1 MPEVRNACERHK
13 SSHRTRRLPDRLL
26 PLVVALSRFIQKWVF
41 VRHLRY
47 SDDDPIEWVAV
58 GMAAMALSSWLR
70 RSHRTARSSSARAP
84 RRHAPTLLGMALVVA
99 AFACNAAFGVGMRH
113 VAAQQPFPPA
123 IAPSPTA
130 KAPIAPSPTVSRAM
144 IAVTS
149 QSPQA
154 GRPINVSATGFL
166 ASDATQR
173 PAKLSTITLTDSH
186 EKSFHFLQGF
196 VLCRDGSAGYGSA
209 CDGMPVTL
217 SLPSDIAVGLVALTV
232 SVDGVN
238 LASTTF
244 TVESATPPPTQ
255 LPAPTATRVFPTATA
270 AIFPTAIPT
279 PSAAAA
285 PTSTPIPQD
294 TATGAAQPTVAP
306 PASATPNAT
315 ATVTP
320 AASPQQ
326 LDERRMEVTY
336 PVQFKVGQSR
346 TIQFTLRAL
355 HDSDGTVTVVVNT
368 AEPQAT
374 KVKAIAA
381 IPQSV
386 FDSYDVDATPT
397 LGADSANGL
406 HIFPPVSDPHRLI
419 FNRSTDPWEW
429 TLSPDKKGEYI
440 ASFTLKLHFT
450 KKPNVAGEE
459 KPDAPYLLPSGV
471 PIHVV
476 PGSRL
481 TDAQGKPI
489 GIIGMVGSGGIGT
502 MLLRFGKSEAPALW
516 KRWRDRRHPK
526 PVPKR
531 GKSKQI
537 KQ

>member
-1 MPEVRNACERHK
+1 MGISPRLRHSLRTVWPSWACASRRVR
-13 SSHRTRRLPDRLL
+13 
-26 PLVVALSRFIQKWVF
+26 
-41 VRHLRY
+41 
-47 SDDDPIEWVAV
+47 
-58 GMAAMALSSWLR
+58 
-70 RSHRTARSSSARAP
+70 
-84 RRHAPTLLGMALVVA
+84 TLLGI
-99 AFACNAAFGVGMRH
+99 AFITAFICNAAFGAGVRH
-113 VAAQQPFPPA
+113 MSAQQPPTPTIPPSPTA
-123 IAPSPTA
+123 KVPIAPSPTA
-130 KAPIAPSPTVSRAM
+130 SRPT

-154 GRPINVSATGFL
+154 RRPITVSATGFP

-217 SLPSDIAVGLVALTV
+217 PLPPDIAVGLVLLTV

-238 LASTTF
+238 LTSTTF
-244 TVESATPPPTQ
+244 TVEAVSLPPTQ
-255 LPAPTATRVFPTATA
+255 LPPQPTQTPIPTATRVPPTATA
-270 AIFPTAIPT
+270 AIFPTPVPT
-279 PSAAAA
+279 L
-285 PTSTPIPQD
+285 TSTPIAQG
-294 TATGAAQPTVAP
+294 TATAVVQPTLAP
-306 PASATPNAT
+306 TVSATPNAT
-315 ATVTP
+315 AIP
-320 AASPQQ
+320 AISPQQ

-336 PVQFKVGQSR
+336 PVQLKVGQSR

-355 HDSDGTVTVVVNT
+355 NGNDGTATIVVNT

-374 KVKAIAA
+374 KVKAIEG

-406 HIFPPVSDPHRLI
+406 HIFPPVSEPHRLI

-440 ASFTLKLHFT
+440 ASFSLKLHFT
-450 KKPNVAGEE
+450 RKPNVTGEE

-476 PGSRL
+476 RGSLL

-502 MLLRFGKSEAPALW
+502 MLLRFGKSEAPLLW
-516 KRWRDRRHPK
+516 KRWRERRHPK

-531 GKSKQI
+531 GKSKGG
-537 KQ
+537 